1 MLTMA
6 ETTEPRNVS
15 LTPTLRELLEGIVD
29 YAGIFPPAELPLR
42 EAIGNYDQY
51 RHSPEAWMLGRF
63 VLPAHRLDDLTP
75 FSGLFKDPQSP
86 YSFSILGQGGPDAET
101 FLTTFQDDLD
111 AIDSFLEQHNDRL
124 HADVMEV
131 RLPPSLF
138 DADIPKATEFYDTVY
153 SHLVAHGTAK
163 LDIFY
168 EVPLSESTLD
178 NLPRL
183 LAAMADHN
191 SQRSLPA
198 RTEVGLKIRCG
209 GMEPSAI
216 PSASHLAKAITQ
228 CRDAGVRFKATAGL
242 HHPVYHYDDTMES
255 MMHGFL
261 NLFGGAVIAWVHDL
275 SADDLEV
282 LLTEEN
288 PKRFK
293 FTKDTFAW
301 GGLTASMED
310 IHETRARLAA
320 SFGSCSFDEPRD
332 DLKELEL
339 M

>member
-1 MLTMA
+1 MA

-15 LTPTLRELLEGIVD
+15 LTPALRELLQGIID
-29 YAGIFPPAELPLR
+29 YAGIFPPAELRLR
-42 EAIGNYDQY
+42 EAIDNYDHY

-63 VLPAHRLDDLTP
+63 VIPAHRLDDLAP
-75 FSGLFKDPQSP
+75 FATLFKDPKSP
-86 YSFSILGQGGPDAET
+86 YSFSVLGQGGPDTST
-101 FLTTFQDDLD
+101 FLTTFQQDLA
-111 AIDSFLEQHNDRL
+111 AIEDFLDQHNNRL

-131 RLPPSLF
+131 RLPPALLE
-138 DADIPKATEFYDTVY
+138 ADIATATDFFESVY
-153 SHLVAHGTAK
+153 RHLVAHGTAK

-168 EVPLSESTLD
+168 EVPLREATLA
-178 NLPRL
+178 NLPHL

-198 RTEVGLKIRCG
+198 RSEIGLKIRCG
-209 GMEPSAI
+209 GMEPSEI
-216 PSASHLAKAITQ
+216 PSALHLAQAITQ

-242 HHPVYHYDDTMES
+242 HHPIRHYDETMEC

-261 NLFGGAVIAWVHDL
+261 NLFGGAVLAWVHDL
-275 SADDLEV
+275 APGDLEV
-282 LLTEEN
+282 LLAEEN
-288 PKRFK
+288 PKRFT
-293 FTKDTFAW
+293 FAKDTFGW
-301 GGLTASMED
+301 DGLTASLDD
-310 IHETRARLAA
+310 IHETRDRLAA